1 MGLQGFEQRLERL
14 VEGVFAKAFRSGLK
28 PVEIGRRLTRD
39 MDLHRTLG
47 VNGPLA
53 PNHFSIALAPADSEQ
68 FETFSEVLTRELAE
82 SVRDHARAE
91 GYGFVGPVHV
101 ELHVDDSLTQG
112 QFLVA
117 SGFQEAPGG
126 AAVGSIFLDD
136 GRRIEIGEAPLAI
149 GRMPECDLNLSDANV
164 SRKHAEIRR
173 QGTGFVVVDLGSTNG
188 TLLLQPGLPPEDLKA
203 GVPVQLIPGALLDL
217 GDGVTIRV
225 VTP

>member
-14 VEGVFAKAFRSGLK
+14 VEGVFAKTFRSGLK
-28 PVEIGRRLTRD
+28 PVEVGRRLTRD

-53 PNHFSIALAPADSEQ
+53 PNHFSVALSAADSEQ
-68 FETFSEVLTRELAE
+68 FESFSEVFTRELAE
-82 SVRDHARAE
+82 SARDHARAE

-101 ELHVDDSLTQG
+101 ELHVDPSLTQG

-126 AAVGSIFLDD
+126 APVGSIFLED
-136 GRRIEIGEAPLAI
+136 GRRVEIGETPLVI
-149 GRMPECDLNLSDANV
+149 GRMPECDVALSDPNV
-164 SRKHAEIRR
+164 SRRHAEVRR

-188 TLLLQPGLPPEDLKA
+188 TRVNGAQVKERLLNNGDEIT
-203 GVPVQLIPGALLDL
+203 VGASKL
-217 GDGVTIRV
+217 RFEAS
-225 VTP
+225 

>member
-14 VEGVFAKAFRSGLK
+14 VEGVFAKTFRSGLK
-28 PVEIGRRLTRD
+28 PVEIGRRVTRD

-68 FETFSEVLTRELAE
+68 FESFSEVLTRELAE
-82 SVRDHARAE
+82 SVRDHARTE

-101 ELHVDDSLTQG
+101 ELHVDPSLTQG

-126 AAVGSIFLDD
+126 AAVGSIFLED
-136 GRRIEIGEAPLAI
+136 GRRVEIGETPLVV
-149 GRMPECDLNLSDANV
+149 GRMPECDVALSDPNV
-164 SRKHAEIRR
+164 SRRHAEVRR

-188 TLLLQPGLPPEDLKA
+188 AQVKERLLNNGDEIT
-203 GVPVQLIPGALLDL
+203 VGATKL
-217 GDGVTIRV
+217 RFEAS
-225 VTP
+225 

>member
-14 VEGVFAKAFRSGLK
+14 VEGVFAKTFRSGLK
-28 PVEIGRRLTRD
+28 PVEIGRRVTRD
-39 MDLHRTLG
+39 MDLNRTLG

-68 FETFSEVLTRELAE
+68 FESFSEVLTRELAE
-82 SVRDHARAE
+82 SVRDHARTE

-101 ELHVDDSLTQG
+101 ELSVDPSLTQG

-126 AAVGSIFLDD
+126 AAVGSIFLED
-136 GRRIEIGEAPLAI
+136 GRRVEIGETPLVV
-149 GRMPECDLNLSDANV
+149 GRMPECDVALSDPNV
-164 SRKHAEIRR
+164 SRRHAEVRR

-188 TLLLQPGLPPEDLKA
+188 TRVNGAQIKERLLNNGDEIT
-203 GVPVQLIPGALLDL
+203 VGATKL
-217 GDGVTIRV
+217 RFEAS
-225 VTP
+225 

>member
-28 PVEIGRRLTRD
+28 PVEVGRRLTRD

-53 PNHFSIALAPADSEQ
+53 PNHFTVALSTADSEQ
-68 FETFSEVLTRELAE
+68 FDSFSEVLTRELAE
-82 SVRDHARAE
+82 SARDHARAE

-101 ELHVDDSLTQG
+101 ELQVDGSLTQG

-117 SGFQEAPGG
+117 SAFQEAPGG
-126 AAVGSIFLDD
+126 APVGSIFLED
-136 GRRIEIGEAPLAI
+136 GRRIEIGEQPLVI
-149 GRMPECDLNLSDANV
+149 GRVPECDIPLSDPNV
-164 SRKHAEIRR
+164 SRRHAEIRR

-188 TLLLQPGLPPEDLKA
+188 TRVN
-203 GVPVQLIPGALLDL
+203 GVRVREQMLVD
-217 GDGVTIRV
+217 GDELAFGNTRMRFEAS
-225 VTP
+225 

>member
-14 VEGVFAKAFRSGLK
+14 VEGVFAKTFRSGLK
-28 PVEIGRRLTRD
+28 PIEIGRRVTRD
-39 MDLHRTLG
+39 MDLNRTLG

-82 SVRDHARAE
+82 SVRDHARTE

-101 ELHVDDSLTQG
+101 ELHVDPSLTQG

-126 AAVGSIFLDD
+126 AAVGSIFLED
-136 GRRIEIGEAPLAI
+136 GRRVEIGETPLVV
-149 GRMPECDLNLSDANV
+149 GRMPECDVALSDPNV
-164 SRKHAEIRR
+164 SRRHAEVRR

-188 TLLLQPGLPPEDLKA
+188 TRVNGAQVKERLLNNGDEIT
-203 GVPVQLIPGALLDL
+203 VGATKL
-217 GDGVTIRV
+217 RFEAS
-225 VTP
+225 

>member
-1 MGLQGFEQRLERL
+1 MGLQGFEQRLERM
-14 VEGVFAKAFRSGLK
+14 VEGVFAKTFRSGLK

-53 PNHFSIALAPADSEQ
+53 PNHFTVALSAADSEQ
-68 FETFSEVLTRELAE
+68 FESFSEVLTRELAE
-82 SVRDHARAE
+82 SARDHARTE

-101 ELHVDDSLTQG
+101 EMNIDSSLTQG

-136 GRRIEIGEAPLAI
+136 GRRVEIGEQALSV
-149 GRMPECDLNLSDANV
+149 GRMPECDVALSDSNV

-173 QGTGFVVVDLGSTNG
+173 QGAGFVVVDLGSTNG
-188 TLLLQPGLPPEDLKA
+188 TRVNGAQVKQRLLNN
-203 GVPVQLIPGALLDL
+203 
-217 GDGVTIRV
+217 GDEITVGSTRLRFEAS
-225 VTP
+225 

>member
-14 VEGVFAKAFRSGLK
+14 VEGVFAKTFRSGLK
-28 PVEIGRRLTRD
+28 PVEIGRRVTRD
-39 MDLHRTLG
+39 MDLNRTLG

-53 PNHFSIALAPADSEQ
+53 PNHFSVALAPADSEQ

-82 SVRDHARAE
+82 SVRDHARTE

-101 ELHVDDSLTQG
+101 ELHVDPSLTQG

-126 AAVGSIFLDD
+126 AAVGSIFLED
-136 GRRIEIGEAPLAI
+136 GRRVEIGETPLVV
-149 GRMPECDLNLSDANV
+149 GRMPECDVALSDPNV
-164 SRKHAEIRR
+164 SRRHAEVRR

-188 TLLLQPGLPPEDLKA
+188 TRVNGAQVKERLLNNGDEIT
-203 GVPVQLIPGALLDL
+203 VGATKL
-217 GDGVTIRV
+217 RFEAS
-225 VTP
+225 

>member
-14 VEGVFAKAFRSGLK
+14 VEGVFAKTFRSGLK
-28 PVEIGRRLTRD
+28 PVEVGRRLTRD

-53 PNHFSIALAPADSEQ
+53 PNHFSVALAPADSEQ
-68 FETFSEVLTRELAE
+68 FESFSEVLTRELAE

-101 ELHVDDSLTQG
+101 ELNIDDSLTQG

-126 AAVGSIFLDD
+126 AAVGSIFLED
-136 GRRIEIGEAPLAI
+136 GRRIEIGEAAVCI
-149 GRMPECDLNLSDANV
+149 GRMPECDINLSDANV

-188 TLLLQPGLPPEDLKA
+188 TKVNGANVKERLLNNGDEIT
-203 GVPVQLIPGALLDL
+203 VGATKL
-217 GDGVTIRV
+217 RFEAS
-225 VTP
+225 

>member
-14 VEGVFAKAFRSGLK
+14 VEGVFAKTFRSGLK
-28 PVEIGRRLTRD
+28 PVEVGRRLTRD

-53 PNHFSIALAPADSEQ
+53 PNHFSVALSAADSEQ
-68 FETFSEVLTRELAE
+68 FESFSEVFTRELAE
-82 SVRDHARAE
+82 SARDHARAE

-101 ELHVDDSLTQG
+101 ELHVDPSLTQG

-126 AAVGSIFLDD
+126 APVGSIFLED
-136 GRRIEIGEAPLAI
+136 GRRVEIGETALVI
-149 GRMPECDLNLSDANV
+149 GRMPECDVPLSDPNV
-164 SRKHAEIRR
+164 SRRHAEVRR

-188 TLLLQPGLPPEDLKA
+188 TRVNGAQVKERLLNNGDEIT
-203 GVPVQLIPGALLDL
+203 VGASKL
-217 GDGVTIRV
+217 RFEAS
-225 VTP
+225 

>member
-14 VEGVFAKAFRSGLK
+14 VEGVFAKTFRSGLK
-28 PVEIGRRLTRD
+28 PVEVGRRLTRD

-53 PNHFSIALAPADSEQ
+53 PNHFSVALAPADSEE
-68 FETFSEVLTRELAE
+68 FESFSEVLTRELAE
-82 SVRDHARAE
+82 SVRDHARSE

-101 ELHVDDSLTQG
+101 ELHVDESLTQG

-126 AAVGSIFLDD
+126 AAVGSIFLED
-136 GRRIEIGEAPLAI
+136 GRRIEIGEQPLCI
-149 GRMPECDLNLSDANV
+149 GRMPECDVNLSDPNV
-164 SRKHAEIRR
+164 SRRHAEVRR

-188 TLLLQPGLPPEDLKA
+188 TRVNGANVKERLLNN
-203 GVPVQLIPGALLDL
+203 
-217 GDGVTIRV
+217 GDEIAFGNTRMRFEAS
-225 VTP
+225 

>member
-1 MGLQGFEQRLERL
+1 MGLQGFEQRLERM
-14 VEGVFAKAFRSGLK
+14 VEGVFAKTFRSGLK

-53 PNHFSIALAPADSEQ
+53 PNHFTVALSAADSEQ
-68 FETFSEVLTRELAE
+68 FESFSEVLTRELAE
-82 SVRDHARAE
+82 SARDHARTE

-101 ELHVDDSLTQG
+101 EMNIDSSLTQG

-126 AAVGSIFLDD
+126 AAVGSIFLED
-136 GRRIEIGEAPLAI
+136 GRRVEIGEQALSV
-149 GRMPECDLNLSDANV
+149 GRMPECDVALSDSNV

-173 QGTGFVVVDLGSTNG
+173 QGAGFVVVDLGSTNG
-188 TLLLQPGLPPEDLKA
+188 TRVNGAQVKQRLLNN
-203 GVPVQLIPGALLDL
+203 
-217 GDGVTIRV
+217 GDEITVGSTRLRFEAS
-225 VTP
+225 

>member
-28 PVEIGRRLTRD
+28 PVEVGRRLTRD

-53 PNHFSIALAPADSEQ
+53 PNHFTVALSPADSEQ
-68 FETFSEVLTRELAE
+68 FDSFSEVLTRELAE
-82 SVRDHARAE
+82 SARDHARAE

-101 ELHVDDSLTQG
+101 ELQVDGSLTEG

-117 SGFQEAPGG
+117 SAFQEAPGG
-126 AAVGSIFLDD
+126 APVGSIFLED
-136 GRRIEIGEAPLAI
+136 GRRIEIGEQPLVI
-149 GRMPECDLNLSDANV
+149 GRVPECDIPLSDPNV
-164 SRKHAEIRR
+164 SRRHAEIRR

-188 TLLLQPGLPPEDLKA
+188 TRIN
-203 GVPVQLIPGALLDL
+203 GVRISEQELND
-217 GDGVTIRV
+217 GDEVAFGNTRMRFEAS
-225 VTP
+225 

>member
-14 VEGVFAKAFRSGLK
+14 VEGVFAKTFRSGLK
-28 PVEIGRRLTRD
+28 PVEIGRRVTRD
-39 MDLHRTLG
+39 MDLNRTLG

-82 SVRDHARAE
+82 SVRDHARTE

-101 ELHVDDSLTQG
+101 ELHVDPSLTQG

-126 AAVGSIFLDD
+126 AAVGSIFLED
-136 GRRIEIGEAPLAI
+136 GRRVEIGETPLVV
-149 GRMPECDLNLSDANV
+149 GRMPECDVALSDANV
-164 SRKHAEIRR
+164 SRRHAEVRR

-188 TLLLQPGLPPEDLKA
+188 TRVNGAQIKERLLNNGDEIT
-203 GVPVQLIPGALLDL
+203 VGATKL
-217 GDGVTIRV
+217 RFEAS
-225 VTP
+225 

>member
-14 VEGVFAKAFRSGLK
+14 VEGVFAKTFRSGLK
-28 PVEIGRRLTRD
+28 PVEIGRRVTRD
-39 MDLHRTLG
+39 MDLNRTLG

-82 SVRDHARAE
+82 SVRDHARTE

-101 ELHVDDSLTQG
+101 ELHVDPSLTQG

-126 AAVGSIFLDD
+126 AAVGSIFLED
-136 GRRIEIGEAPLAI
+136 GRRVEIGETPLVV
-149 GRMPECDLNLSDANV
+149 GRMPECDVALSDPNV
-164 SRKHAEIRR
+164 SRRHAEIRR

-188 TLLLQPGLPPEDLKA
+188 TRVNGAQVKERLLNNGDEIT
-203 GVPVQLIPGALLDL
+203 VGATKL
-217 GDGVTIRV
+217 RFEAS
-225 VTP
+225 